1 MTPDLTPGKLSGESS
16 LAPLPLSDCS
26 MEGPQALSDGDRCML
41 KALRAKIAKPFELP
55 ETANPVMARAERG
68 LSGLV
73 QSLFAHARRDLRLR
87 RDPNIGPSVDERAL
101 LTLVAAAQAHE
112 EERASAVA
120 TWLFKPAGQDMVLH
134 WADHLASSAKELGWS
149 LSLPDSHHP

>member
-1 MTPDLTPGKLSGESS
+1 MTSDLNSGFFPGEDSSRLSPVMGEQQISE
-16 LAPLPLSDCS
+16 LT
-26 MEGPQALSDGDRCML
+26 DGDLCML
-41 KALRAKIAKPFELP
+41 KALRAKIAKPFDLP
-55 ETANPVMARAERG
+55 EAENPVMAQTERG

-87 RDPNIGPSVDERAL
+87 RDPDVGPSVDERAL

-112 EERASAVA
+112 EDRANAVA

-134 WADHLASSAKELGWS
+134 WADHLATSAKELGWS
-149 LSLPDSHHP
+149 LSLPDAHQP